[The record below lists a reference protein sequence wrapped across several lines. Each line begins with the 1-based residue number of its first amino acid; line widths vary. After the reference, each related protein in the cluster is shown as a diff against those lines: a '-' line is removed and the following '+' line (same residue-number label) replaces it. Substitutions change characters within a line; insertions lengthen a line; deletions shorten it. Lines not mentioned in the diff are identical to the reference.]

1 MRLTVI
7 GTGFVGVVTSA
18 VFAKFGNQVI
28 GLDID
33 EAKIASLNDGHAPF
47 FEPQLDDLLQEALA
61 KKNLTFTT
69 DYQKAISTADV
80 IFIAVGT
87 PSAPDGTADLKYV
100 ELATKAM
107 APHLKDGAIVALK
120 STVPPG
126 TSSKVS
132 ELLQAHTNKNFFV
145 ASLPEFLK
153 EGSAVYDT
161 LNPDRVVI
169 GATEP
174 QVIEILLQLH
184 EPLSGKRII
193 VSPESAQM
201 AKYSANA
208 YLAQR
213 ITFINQIANLCE
225 KNGANIQEVIQA
237 IGADARIGSH
247 YWYPGLGYGGSCF
260 PKDVK
265 ELAAYARSVGEA
277 DSLLV
282 KIDELNDARIE
293 NKMIEF
299 GDVVGGW
306 NGKKVAV
313 LGLSFKP
320 NTNDMREAPS
330 LKVIPHLVEQGAT
343 VVAHDPQAMDEAKA
357 LLPDIIY
364 ALDPYEAAKGAHVI
378 MLLVEWSALTNLDL
392 QKLYSLAHKDCHFI
406 DTRNQYDP
414 QSVKHVG
421 FNYLGIGI
429 KQAEH
434 N

>member
-1 MRLTVI
+1 M
-7 GTGFVGVVTSA
+7 GVVTSA
-18 VFAKFGNQVI
+18 VFAKFGNQVV

-33 EAKIASLNDGHAPF
+33 EAKIASLNNGHAPF

-61 KKNLTFTT
+61 AKALTFTT
-69 DYQKAISTADV
+69 DYQQAISQAQV
-80 IFIAVGT
+80 VFIAVGT

-100 ELATKAM
+100 ELATKTM
-107 APHLKDGAIVALK
+107 VPHLTDGVIVALK

-126 TSSKVS
+126 TNDKVR
-132 ELLQAHTNKNFFV
+132 EILKNKTNKIFYV

-169 GATEP
+169 GALEP
-174 QVIEILLQLH
+174 HVIKTLLQLH
-184 EPLSGKRII
+184 KPLGGKRIV

-277 DSLLV
+277 DSILV
-282 KIDELNDARIE
+282 KIDALNDARIPQ
-293 NKMIEF
+293 KMQEF
-299 GDVVGGW
+299 GQTIGGW
-306 NGKKVAV
+306 KDKRVAV

-320 NTNDMREAPS
+320 NTNDLREAPS
-330 LKVIPHLVEQGAT
+330 LKVIPYLLKQGAT
-343 VVAHDPQAMDEAKA
+343 VSAYDPQAMDEAKA
-357 LLPDIIY
+357 AMPNIAYAADAYAAVADANIILLLI
-364 ALDPYEAAKGAHVI
+364 
-378 MLLVEWSALTNLDL
+378 EWSQLINLDL
-392 QKLYSLAHKDCHFI
+392 KKIRQAVQDPCYFI
-406 DTRNQYDP
+406 DTRNQYSP
-414 QSVKHVG
+414 QAITQAGLRYIS
-421 FNYLGIGI
+421 IGT
-429 KQAEH
+429 K
-434 N
+434 

>member
-61 KKNLTFTT
+61 AKTLTFTT
-69 DYQKAISTADV
+69 DYKQAIGTADI

-87 PSAPDGTADLKYV
+87 PSAPDGTADLNYV

-107 APHLKDGAIVALK
+107 APHLKDGVIVALK

-126 TSSKVS
+126 TSSMVS
-132 ELLQAHTNKNFFV
+132 ELLQAHTNKKFFV

-277 DSLLV
+277 GSLLV

-293 NKMIEF
+293 NKMSEF
-299 GDVVGGW
+299 SDIVGGW

-330 LKVIPHLVEQGAT
+330 LKVIPYLVEQGASIT
-343 VVAHDPQAMDEAKA
+343 AFDPEAMEEAKS
-357 LLPDIIY
+357 LLPEITY
-364 ALDPYEAAKGAHVI
+364 AFDPYEAAKDAQVI
-378 MLLVEWSALTNLDL
+378 MLLVEWSALVNLDL
-392 QKLYSLAHKDCHFI
+392 QKLKSLTHHKCFFI

-414 QSVKHVG
+414 QLVKRAG
-421 FNYLGIGI
+421 FEYIGIGI
-429 KQAEH
+429 KQ
-434 N
+434 